1 MSWARRNALF
11 YHFFPLPKQALCI
24 CTYKPRVLLLEART
38 PSAILRREPWE
49 SMISKLNTQKPNT
62 KRKLCT
68 SEKLSMSDKKRS
80 WLNQKG
86 QGGSPTLKLS
96 IFPYAPFVPTLLF
109 PIMHPGGEVNFRK
122 RGSKF
127 SLPLSH
133 HHQTL
138 HVPLREVKLTKGGA
152 HSPSD
157 IPLPLPLLHTHT
169 HAPNPWYTLEVKFT

>member
-1 MSWARRNALF
+1 
-11 YHFFPLPKQALCI
+11 
-24 CTYKPRVLLLEART
+24 
-38 PSAILRREPWE
+38 
-49 SMISKLNTQKPNT
+49 MISKLNTQKPNT

-133 HHQTL
+133 RHQNPSCNL
-138 HVPLREVKLTKGGA
+138 EGSEVYKGRCTFSFQ
-152 HSPSD
+152 HPPPPSPPH
-157 IPLPLPLLHTHT
+157 IHT
-169 HAPNPWYTLEVKFT
+169 HAPNPWYTLEWKSSLHKGVYMLSSREWLEERGQVSKETVVLRRWGI